1 MRDDRRNS
9 MFFLTLLVTSIAV
22 LTACGGGA
30 ARRPAKETSSAPR
43 SAEED
48 QRAEPTALR
57 GRVIVLDPGHNGA
70 NWAHPSVIN
79 AKVDVGNGR
88 KECDTTGTV
97 SASGYTEHAYTWD
110 VSVRLRKILR
120 AHGAK
125 VVMTRNNDT
134 GVGPCI
140 NERAAIGNR
149 SRADVAL
156 SIHADG
162 APKSDRGFHIIEPG
176 PVKGHTKKFLR
187 NSRRLGLVLR
197 SAFLRGTNIPYSTY
211 AGKDAIDVRDDLG
224 GLNLST
230 VPKVFIET
238 GNMANPQDIAKLSDP
253 SFRQRIAQSLANG
266 LATYFA

>member
-1 MRDDRRNS
+1 MREDYRDS
-9 MFFLTLLVTSIAV
+9 LMFLTLLVASIAV
-22 LTACGGGA
+22 LTACSGGA
-30 ARRPAKETSSAPR
+30 TQPPTRRPAPEAAKTRTPVL
-43 SAEED
+43 
-48 QRAEPTALR
+48 QTLR
-57 GRVIVLDPGHNGA
+57 GKVIVLDPGHNGS
-70 NWAHPSVIN
+70 NWARPSVIN

-88 KECDTTGTV
+88 KECDTTGTA

-120 AHGAK
+120 SHGAK
-125 VVMTRNNDT
+125 VVMTRSNDT

-140 NERAAIGNR
+140 DRRAAIGNQ

-162 APKSDRGFHIIEPG
+162 APKSSRGFHIIAPG
-176 PVKGHTKKFLR
+176 PVKGHTEKFLR
-187 NSRRLGLVLR
+187 DSRRLALALR
-197 SAFLRGTNIPYSTY
+197 AAFLRGTNIPYSNY
-211 AGKDAIDVRDDLG
+211 IGKDAINVRDDLG

-253 SFRQRIAQSLANG
+253 SFRQRIAKSLANG
-266 LATYFA
+266 LAAYFA